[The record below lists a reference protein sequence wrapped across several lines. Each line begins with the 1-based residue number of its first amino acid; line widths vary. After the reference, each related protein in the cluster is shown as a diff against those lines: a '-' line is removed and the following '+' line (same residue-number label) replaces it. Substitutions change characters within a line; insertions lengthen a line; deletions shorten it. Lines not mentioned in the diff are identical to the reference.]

1 MRRHGLDA
9 VFLAQVYS
17 GSKFCPSV
25 LETVGLRVPPRRI
38 RDFALF
44 RVCSSSKNCLSA
56 RCASAANVVCRD
68 DHVFGSSNILLRHI
82 LQDS

>member
-1 MRRHGLDA
+1 MTIIIIIVIIA
-9 VFLAQVYS
+9 VV
-17 GSKFCPSV
+17 V
-25 LETVGLRVPPRRI
+25 VIVTIIIGLRVPPRRI

-44 RVCSSSKNCLSA
+44 SVCSSCKNGPSA

-68 DHVFGSSNILLRHI
+68 DHVSGSRNILLRHI